1 MELPQ
6 TWFIMQNSLMLSCT
20 DKVAV
25 VCNDA
30 GGANIVIAWLKNNNF
45 IMRPFMKG
53 PARRLWEVAY
63 PKQPI
68 FSSLEQAIDGADT
81 LIAGTGWASD
91 LEFEALQYAKLKNVY
106 SISVLDHW
114 VNYEDRFV
122 RRSIT
127 IHPNAIWVT
136 DEYAYALA
144 LEVFPAVTI
153 KRIGNAYIQSLITKL
168 NNVIGEGVLYIAE
181 PIRGDWNSC
190 EGAEY
195 EVLDY
200 IKSSL
205 KTLKIDKQIVI
216 RPHPSEDPNKYSEYV
231 KKNIEF
237 TLSRNTELSA
247 DIAKAEL
254 VLGLESMALVV
265 ALKAGRRVVSCL
277 PSWAPSCRLP
287 HKGISHLKDM
297 SE

>member
-1 MELPQ
+1 
-6 TWFIMQNSLMLSCT
+6 MQNLLMLSRT

-30 GGANIVIAWLKNNNF
+30 GGANIVISWLKNNNF
-45 IMRPFMKG
+45 TMRPFMNG

-63 PKQPI
+63 PNEPI
-68 FSSLEQAIDGADT
+68 LGSLEQAIDGADA

-91 LEFEALQYAKLKNVY
+91 LEFEALKYAKFKNVY

-122 RRSIT
+122 RRNIT
-127 IHPNAIWVT
+127 IYPSTIWVT

-144 LEVFPAVTI
+144 LEAFPAVMI
-153 KRIGNAYIQSLITKL
+153 KRIENAYIQNLITKL
-168 NNVIGEGVLYIAE
+168 DNFIGDGVLYIAE
-181 PIRGDWNSC
+181 PIRGEWNSSK
-190 EGAEY
+190 GAEY

-200 IKSSL
+200 IKSNL

-216 RPHPSEDPNKYSEYV
+216 RPHPSEDPIKYKEYV

-237 TLSRNTELSA
+237 TLSSNTELSA
-247 DIAKAEL
+247 DIAQAEL
-254 VLGLESMALVV
+254 VLGIESMALVV

-277 PSWAPSCRLP
+277 PSWAPGCQLP
-287 HKGISHLKDM
+287 HKGIGHLKDM

>member
-1 MELPQ
+1 
-6 TWFIMQNSLMLSCT
+6 MLSCT

-30 GGANIVIAWLKNNNF
+30 GGANIVISWLKNNNF
-45 IMRPFMKG
+45 TMRPFMNG

-63 PKQPI
+63 PNEPI
-68 FSSLEQAIDGADT
+68 LSSLEQAIDGADT

-106 SISVLDHW
+106 SISILDHW

-127 IHPNAIWVT
+127 IHPNAIWVA
-136 DEYAYALA
+136 DKYAYALA
-144 LEVFPAVTI
+144 HEAFPAVTI
-153 KRIGNAYIQSLITKL
+153 TRIENAYIQSLISKL
-168 NNVIGEGVLYIAE
+168 DNLIGDGVLYIAE
-181 PIRGDWNSC
+181 PIRSEWNS
-190 EGAEY
+190 GKDAEY

-200 IKSSL
+200 IKSNL

-216 RPHPSEDPNKYSEYV
+216 RPHPSESPIKYLEYV

-237 TLSRNTELSA
+237 TLSKNNELST
-247 DIAKAEL
+247 DIAQAEL
-254 VLGLESMALVV
+254 VLGIESMALVV
-265 ALKAGRRVVSCL
+265 ALEAGRRVVSCL

-287 HKGISHLKDM
+287 HKGIAHLKDM
-297 SE
+297 S